1 MSDTNMIH
9 SASNSGADNGPEFD
23 NAPQFNN
30 ALQFN
35 NSYEQQLSGF
45 YTPLQP
51 TPLQGARLL
60 YHSEPLAQELELDAS
75 WFSAP
80 KSAVWAGERVLPGMK
95 PLAQVYSGHQFG
107 MWAGQLGDGRG
118 ILLGEQ
124 QLSDGRSMDWHL
136 KGAGL
141 TPYSRM
147 GDGRAVLRSVI
158 REFLASEALH
168 HLGIPTSRALTIVTS
183 DHPVYRE
190 QAERGAMLLRVAESH
205 VRFGHFEHFYY
216 RQQPAQVKQLAD
228 YVIARHWPQWAGQ
241 EDGYLLW
248 FTDVVKRTARLM
260 AHWQTVGFAHG
271 VMNTDNMSILG
282 ITMDYGPFGFLD
294 DYDPGYICNHSDH
307 QGRYAFDNQP
317 AVALWN
323 LHRLGQALSD
333 LLSAEQLQQGLAAY
347 EPELMAAYGQQ
358 MRAKLGFSQSDSQ
371 DNDVLTG
378 FLSLMIKEKRDY
390 TRSFRLLSEVEMQSS
405 HSALRDDFIDRAA
418 FDSWYRRYRA
428 RLQQESIDDAER
440 QQLMKAVNP
449 HYILRNYLA
458 QLAIDSA
465 EKDDIQPLQRLH
477 QALQQPFAD
486 NPEFNDLA
494 ALPPDWGKHLEIS
507 CSS

>member
-1 MSDTNMIH
+1 MTPFNFIQSD
-9 SASNSGADNGPEFD
+9 SASKSENTP
-23 NAPQFNN
+23 
-30 ALQFN
+30 QFN
-35 NSYEQQLSGF
+35 NSYGQQLSGF
-45 YTPLQP
+45 YTHLQP
-51 TPLQGARLL
+51 TPLKGARLL
-60 YHSEPLAQELELDAS
+60 YHSSPLALELGLDES
-75 WFSAP
+75 WFSLP
-80 KSAVWAGERVLPGMK
+80 KASVWAGEALLPGME

-107 MWAGQLGDGRG
+107 VWAGQLGDGRG

-147 GDGRAVLRSVI
+147 GDGRAVLRSVV

-183 DHPVYRE
+183 EHPVYRE
-190 QAERGAMLLRVAESH
+190 QPERGAMLLRVAESH

-216 RQQPAQVKQLAD
+216 RQQPAQVRQLAD

-241 EDGYLLW
+241 PESYLLW
-248 FTDVVKRTARLM
+248 FTDVVKRTARLI

-294 DYDPGYICNHSDH
+294 DYVPGYICNHSDH

-323 LHRLGQALSD
+323 LHRLGQALSG
-333 LLSAEQLQQGLAAY
+333 LMSVEQLQLALEAY

-358 MRAKLGFSQSDSQ
+358 MRAKLGFVENSSQ
-371 DNDVLTG
+371 DNELLTG
-378 FLSLMIKEKRDY
+378 LLSLMIQEGRDY
-390 TRSFRLLSEVEMQSS
+390 TRTFRLLSLVEM
-405 HSALRDDFIDRAA
+405 HSAQSPLRDDFIDRAG
-418 FDSWYRRYRA
+418 FDGWYHRYRT
-428 RLQQESIDDAER
+428 RLQQEPIDDVQR

-449 HYILRNYLA
+449 KYILRNYLA
-458 QLAIDSA
+458 QQVIDHA

-477 QALQQPFAD
+477 QALQHPFAEQ
-486 NPEFNDLA
+486 PEFDDLA

>member
-1 MSDTNMIH
+1 MSDTNMTH

>member
-1 MSDTNMIH
+1 MSPVKSVGLDQDC
-9 SASNSGADNGPEFD
+9 GADNT
-23 NAPQFNN
+23 PQF
-30 ALQFN
+30 A
-35 NSYEQQLSGF
+35 NSYGQQLSGF
-45 YTPLQP
+45 YTHLPP
-51 TPLQGARLL
+51 TPLKGARLL
-60 YHSEPLAQELELDAS
+60 YHSEPLARELGLDES
-75 WFSAP
+75 WFRAP
-80 KSAVWAGERVLPGMK
+80 KTAVWAGEALLAGMA

-107 MWAGQLGDGRG
+107 QWAGQLGDGRG

-124 QLSDGRSMDWHL
+124 QLGDGRHMDWHL

-147 GDGRAVLRSVI
+147 GDGRAVLRSVV

-228 YVIARHWPQWAGQ
+228 YVIARHWPHLSGQ
-241 EDGYLLW
+241 EECYWLW
-248 FTDVVKRTARLM
+248 FTEVVKRTARLM

-294 DYDPGYICNHSDH
+294 DYVPGYICNHSDH

-333 LLSAEQLQQGLAAY
+333 LLTAAQLQQALAAY

-358 MRAKLGFSQSDSQ
+358 MRAKLGFFEHDSQ
-371 DNDVLTG
+371 DNDLLTG
-378 FLSLMIKEKRDY
+378 LLSLMIKEGRDY
-390 TRSFRLLSEVEMQSS
+390 TRTFRLLSEVEI
-405 HSALRDDFIDRAA
+405 HSAHSPLRDDFIDRAA
-418 FDSWYRRYRA
+418 FDGWYRRYRA
-428 RLQQESIDDAER
+428 RLQQESIDNAAR
-440 QQLMKAVNP
+440 QQSMKAVNP
-449 HYILRNYLA
+449 KYILRNYLA

-465 EKDDIQPLQRLH
+465 QQDDIQPLQRLH

-486 NPEFNDLA
+486 QPEFNDLA